1 MITTV
6 GSLFSGIGGIDISFQ
21 QAGFN
26 IAWAIEKDAPAC
38 RTYRYNFPDIPLIEA
53 DIRGI
58 DTDSLGNVDVLAAG
72 FPCQPFSVAGNQQG
86 FRDTRGNLFYEVIR
100 FAEKL
105 KPCVI
110 FLENVPNL
118 TDHDGGHTFNAIYNA
133 LVGEG
138 YFVHYRVMRASEY
151 GGVPQ
156 IRDRVYIVAFKGI
169 ELSEQFHFPEKM
181 ELATTA
187 IPLLHQSEKKHPIYY
202 INESDSYYAKVSRIV
217 KKRNCIYRV
226 YHESIKPTQN
236 MMCPT
241 LTASMGTQR
250 NQVPLV
256 LDDYGIR
263 KLTIHECLAF
273 QGFPD
278 SFKFPNTITLEDAY
292 KQIGNSV
299 CIPVVTRIAARILA
313 TISTCSLTR

>member
-1 MITTV
+1 MSLTV
-6 GSLFSGIGGIDISFQ
+6 GSLFSGIGGIDIGFQ
-21 QAGFN
+21 QAGFD
-26 IAWAIEKDAPAC
+26 IAWAVEKDVPAC
-38 RTYRYNFPDIPLIEA
+38 RTYRYNFSGATLIEA
-53 DIRGI
+53 DIRDI
-58 DTDSLGNVDVLAAG
+58 DTASLDHVDVLAAG
-72 FPCQPFSVAGNQQG
+72 FPCQSFSVAGKQHG
-86 FRDTRGNLFYEVIR
+86 FQDTRGNLFYEVIR
-100 FAEKL
+100 FANNL
-105 KPCVI
+105 KPRVI

-118 TDHDGGHTFNAIYNA
+118 TDHNGGHTFNAIYNA
-133 LVGEG
+133 LAGEG
-138 YFVHYRVMRASEY
+138 YFVHYKVMRASEY

-156 IRDRVYIVAFKGI
+156 IRDRVYIVAFKDI
-169 ELSEQFHFPEKM
+169 ELSEQFHFPEKL

-187 IPLLHQSEKKHPIYY
+187 IPLLRQSEKNHPIYY
-202 INESDSYYAKVSRIV
+202 IDESDSYYAKISRIV
-217 KKRNCIYRV
+217 RMRNCIYRV

-250 NQVPLV
+250 NQTPLV
-256 LDDYGIR
+256 RDDYGIR

-299 CIPVVTRIAARILA
+299 CVPVVRRITTNIL
-313 TISTCSLTR
+313 SVLS